1 MNFFLRRTDEH
12 MQRESRRTRFG
23 RDPRPLMAAIMATL
37 VVAGIWFLDF
47 DITHAHVATVIGGAL
62 LTQWACTRLWRLP
75 RFDPM
80 SALISGLGL
89 SLLART
95 DSLVLALITA
105 VVSIASKFVLRW
117 NGKHVW
123 NPTNLGLILMVL
135 LTGGAPGRPGLV
147 WVSPGQWGDTAI
159 LAFALAS
166 IGLVLVFR
174 AARSDVTIAFLVAWA
189 LILFCRA
196 AWLGQPW
203 AVPLHQLRNGALI
216 LFAFFMISD
225 PRTTPDSRAGRI
237 LFGLIVALGA
247 GLLQFVVYR
256 PNGPLWALAAC
267 APFVPLLDRVLPG
280 TRHAWSGGI
289 PPAAPPRAEPRESKG
304 VPDEGPSAVPRPLPV
319 PAPAGGA

>member
-1 MNFFLRRTDEH
+1 
-12 MQRESRRTRFG
+12 
-23 RDPRPLMAAIMATL
+23 MAAIMATL
-37 VVAGIWFLDF
+37 VVAGIRFLDF
-47 DITHAHVATVIGGAL
+47 DITPAHVVIVIAGAL
-62 LTQWACTRLWRLP
+62 ATQWACTRLAGLP

-95 DSLVLALITA
+95 DSLVLAFLTA
-105 VVSIASKFVLRW
+105 VISISSKFALRW

-123 NPTNLGLILMVL
+123 NPTNFGLILMVL

-147 WVSPGQWGDTAI
+147 WVSPGQWGDTAV

-174 AARSDVTIAFLVAWA
+174 AARSDVTFAFLAGWA
-189 LILFCRA
+189 LVLFGRA
-196 AWLGQPW
+196 HWLGQPP
-203 AVPLHQLRNGALI
+203 ALPLHQLRNGALI

-237 LFGLIVALGA
+237 LFGLVVAFAA
-247 GLLQFVVYR
+247 GLQQFVAFR

-267 APFVPLLDRVLPG
+267 APLVPLLDRVLPG
-280 TRHAWSGGI
+280 PRHAWSGRT
-289 PPAAPPRAEPRESKG
+289 PPAVPKG
-304 VPDEGPSAVPRPLPV
+304 VPDEGPSAVPRPGAV
-319 PAPAGGA
+319 PAAAGGA

>member
-1 MNFFLRRTDEH
+1 MKSFRRRTDEH
-12 MQRESRRTRFG
+12 MHRESRGTRFG

-37 VVAGIWFLDF
+37 VVAGIRFLGF
-47 DITHAHVATVIGGAL
+47 DITPAHVATVIVGAL
-62 LTQWACTRLWRLP
+62 ATQWVCTRLTGLP

-95 DSLVLALITA
+95 DSLVLALTTA
-105 VVSIASKFVLRW
+105 ILSIASKFVLRW

-159 LAFALAS
+159 FAFALAS

-174 AARSDVTIAFLVAWA
+174 AARSDVTLAFFAAWA
-189 LILFCRA
+189 LILFLRA

-203 AVPLHQLRNGALI
+203 AIPLHQLRNGALI

-247 GLLQFVVYR
+247 GLLQFVAYR

-267 APFVPLLDRVLPG
+267 APLVPLLDRALPG
-280 TRHAWSGGI
+280 PRHAWSGRI

-304 VPDEGPSAVPRPLPV
+304 VPDEGPSAVPRPRAV
-319 PAPAGGA
+319 PAPAAGA

>member
-1 MNFFLRRTDEH
+1 
-12 MQRESRRTRFG
+12 MQPNSRGTRFG

-37 VVAGIWFLDF
+37 VVAGIRFLDF
-47 DITHAHVATVIGGAL
+47 DITSAHVATVILGAL
-62 LTQWACTRLWRLP
+62 VTQWACTRLARLP
-75 RFDPM
+75 KFDPM

-95 DSLVLALITA
+95 DSLVLALVTA
-105 VVSIASKFVLRW
+105 VISIASKFVLRW

-135 LTGGAPGRPGLV
+135 VTGGHPGRPGLV

-174 AARSDVTIAFLVAWA
+174 ACRSDVTLAFLIGWA
-189 LILFCRA
+189 LVLFGRA
-196 AWLGQPW
+196 MWLGQPW
-203 AVPLHQLRNGALI
+203 ATPLHQLRNGALI

-237 LFGLIVALGA
+237 LFGLLVAFIA
-247 GLLQFVVYR
+247 GLIQFVAYR
-256 PNGPLWALAAC
+256 PNGPLWALVAC
-267 APFVPLLDRVLPG
+267 APLVPLLDRVLPG
-280 TRHAWSGGI
+280 PRHAWSGT
-289 PPAAPPRAEPRESKG
+289 PPAAPTQGLKG
-304 VPDEGPSAVPRPLPV
+304 VPDEGPTAVPLPRAV
-319 PAPAGGA
+319 PAAAAGA